1 MVIKKLNNYFKDW
14 SLFEKIWLFVFTLT
28 ILGLS
33 LYWQDSLI
41 GIVASLTGIWCVVLV
56 AKGRISNYYVGLI
69 NVVAYAY
76 VAWGW
81 KYYGE
86 VMLNI
91 GYYFPAQFVGL
102 YLWSKNKIN
111 DKEVEVKFMTNK
123 SRILWS
129 IVSVVGVISYGYLLK
144 YLGGN
149 LPFTDSLS
157 TTLSVIAM
165 VLMIWRYMEQW
176 ILWIIVD
183 IASIILWFVVLLN
196 GGNDISILIMWI
208 AYLINAIY
216 GLINWIKMYREQ
228 EVLKNV

>member
-1 MVIKKLNNYFKDW
+1 M
-14 SLFEKIWLFVFTLT
+14 FEKIWLFVFTFT

-41 GIVASLTGIWCVVLV
+41 GIIASLTGIWCVVLV

-69 NVVAYAY
+69 NVIAYAY

-102 YLWSKNKIN
+102 YLWNKNKIN
-111 DKEVEVKFMTNK
+111 DKEVKVKFMTNK
-123 SRILWS
+123 SRVLWS
-129 IVSVVGVISYGYLLK
+129 VISIIGVIGYGYLLK
-144 YLGGN
+144 YLGGD
-149 LPFTDSLS
+149 LPFVDSLS

-165 VLMIWRYMEQW
+165 ILMIWRYMEQW
-176 ILWIIVD
+176 ILWIVVD
-183 IASIILWFVVLLN
+183 VASIVLWFVVLLK
-196 GGNDISILIMWI
+196 GGNDISILIMWV
-208 AYLINAIY
+208 AYLVNAIY
-216 GLINWIKMYREQ
+216 GLINWIKMYKEQ
-228 EVLKNV
+228 EDLHV